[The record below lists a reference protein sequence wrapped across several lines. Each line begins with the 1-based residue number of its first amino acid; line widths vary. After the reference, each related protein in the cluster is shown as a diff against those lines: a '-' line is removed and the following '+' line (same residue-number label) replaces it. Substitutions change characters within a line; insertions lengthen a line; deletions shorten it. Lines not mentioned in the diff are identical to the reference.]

1 MSSMFQMSKEY
12 LLIFFISMLPLFF
25 SILFASYINRQ
36 QDNLYMD
43 EDGRNLTFLTKRKF
57 TQDFSSSSVEIQII
71 KALRKK
77 SFLSPP
83 SNIPLSHRLEKL
95 N

>member
-1 MSSMFQMSKEY
+1 
-12 LLIFFISMLPLFF
+12 
-25 SILFASYINRQ
+25 
-36 QDNLYMD
+36 MD
-43 EDGRNLTFLTKRKF
+43 EDGRNLTLLTKRKF